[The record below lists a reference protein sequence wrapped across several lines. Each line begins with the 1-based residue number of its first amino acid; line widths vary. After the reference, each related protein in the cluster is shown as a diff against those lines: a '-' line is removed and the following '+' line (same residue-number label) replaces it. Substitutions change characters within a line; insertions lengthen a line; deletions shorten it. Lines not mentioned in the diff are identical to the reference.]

1 MNRTLLPFRPTRT
14 SISAAWVS
22 VPLADSVSAVELL
35 LYSHVTPAALKSDR
49 LVTCKLAC
57 STLVP
62 PTDRAVDKKGWFTC
76 RDGK

>member
-1 MNRTLLPFRPTRT
+1 MLPFVPTRA
-14 SISAAWVS
+14 SIFAGWVS

-35 LYSHVTPAALKSDR
+35 LYSHVTPAALMSDWR
-49 LVTCKLAC
+49 TTCKLAF
-57 STLVP
+57 SNLVP